1 MVTKVLKQNIELC
14 KYGDVL
20 KIKIVSKSAQAKNV
34 LAKQVELFKIISL
47 S

>member
-1 MVTKVLKQNIELC
+1 MKILNF

-20 KIKIVSKSAQAKNV
+20 KIKIVSKSAQGKNV
-34 LAKQVELFKIISL
+34 LSKQVELFKMISL